1 MRGDAGRRGGTTRQ
15 RAGWAAHA
23 GARRAAVC
31 AAVATAL
38 IAGLAAC
45 TTQPTVPIGPTSPVV
60 TDPTS
65 DLIGPLRVRG
75 RDLVD
80 ASGRTVLIHGLNSVA
95 KSAPFLSSYD
105 GTNLGDA
112 DLDRVTRDGFNGI
125 RLGVWPAAVSP
136 QPGVIDHDYVAE
148 VRARVDQLAAR
159 GLWVVLDFHQD
170 VFWGM
175 PTWATTP
182 EAAALSDQTP
192 TGLDIGWAAAYA
204 SPRSTR
210 QWDDWWANTTVAPGL
225 GVVDAYGLGVAAI
238 AAATKDAPNVVGLE
252 LINEPYPGG
261 QILACALS
269 DCPGLDAAT
278 ARNNERITAAVRRV
292 DPDVPVWWTAQA
304 LFPMYSDTHLPAP
317 SAAAGAVGSAFH
329 TYCLYTDGGTPE
341 EPPPAAVDLC
351 EGAFTQG
358 FNRAQQLADR
368 WGAPA
373 LLTEFG
379 ASASPLNATIPARIA
394 DERLLSWFHWASG
407 RYPDV
412 VESQIVR
419 TSAQATAGTPLE
431 QRFDPA
437 SGAYLLRFTPDHGID
452 APTSIIVPGRAYPTG
467 YATSVDG
474 GRVTSAPNAGRL
486 TVVADP
492 GADEVTVR
500 VARD

>member
-1 MRGDAGRRGGTTRQ
+1 MRGEPGRQSGDTR
-15 RAGWAAHA
+15 R
-23 GARRAAVC
+23 GARRLAVC

-38 IAGLAAC
+38 VAGLTAAC
-45 TTQPTVPIGPTSPVV
+45 TSQPTVAIAPTSPVV

-65 DLIGPLRVRG
+65 DLVGPMRVRG

-80 ASGRTVLIHGLNSVA
+80 ATGRVVLIHGLNSVA
-95 KSAPFLSSYD
+95 KSAPFLSTYD
-105 GTNLGDA
+105 GTTLGDA

-125 RLGVWPAAVSP
+125 RLGVWPASVSP
-136 QPGVIDHDYVAE
+136 QPGVIDHDYVAA
-148 VRARVDQLAAR
+148 VRERVDQLAAR
-159 GLWVVLDFHQD
+159 GLWVILDFHQD

-192 TGLDIGWAAAYA
+192 AGLDIGWAAAYA

-210 QWDDWWANTTVAPGL
+210 QWDDWWANTAVAPGL

-238 AAATKDAPNVVGLE
+238 AEAAADAPNVVGLE

-261 QILACALS
+261 QILACALN

-278 ARNNERITAAVRRV
+278 ARNNQRITEAVRRV

-304 LFPMYSDTHLPAP
+304 LFPMYSDTTLSGPRP
-317 SAAAGAVGSAFH
+317 GDGPVGHAFH

-358 FNRAQQLADR
+358 VNRALNLADR
-368 WGAPA
+368 WGTPA

-379 ASASPLNATIPARIA
+379 ASANPLNATIPARLA

-419 TSAQATAGTPLE
+419 TSAQATAGTPTE

-437 SGAYLLRFTPDHGID
+437 SGAYLLRFTPDHD
-452 APTSIIVPGRAYPTG
+452 VTAPTSIVVPGRVYPAG
-467 YATSVDG
+467 YAVSVDG
-474 GRVTSAPNAGRL
+474 GRVTSAANSGRL

-492 GADEVTVR
+492 DADEVVVR
-500 VARD
+500 VVRD

>member
-1 MRGDAGRRGGTTRQ
+1 MRGDPGRQGGSTRRGAGRL
-15 RAGWAAHA
+15 AL
-23 GARRAAVC
+23 C

-38 IAGLAAC
+38 IGGLAAAC
-45 TTQPTVPIGPTSPVV
+45 TTQPTVAIGPTSPVV

-65 DLIGPLRVRG
+65 DLIGPMRVRG

-95 KSAPFLSSYD
+95 KSAPFLSSSD
-105 GTNLGDA
+105 GTNLGGA

-125 RLGVWPAAVSP
+125 RLGVWPASVSP
-136 QPGVIDHDYVAE
+136 QPGVIDHDYVAA
-148 VRARVDQLAAR
+148 VRTRVDQLAAR
-159 GLWVVLDFHQD
+159 GLWVILDFHQD

-175 PTWATTP
+175 PGWATTP

-192 TGLDIGWAAAYA
+192 AGLDIGWAAAYA

-210 QWDDWWANTTVAPGL
+210 QWDDWWANAAVTPGL
-225 GVVDAYGLGVAAI
+225 GVVDAYGIGVAAI
-238 AAATKDAPNVVGLE
+238 AEATKDAPNVVGLE

-261 QILACALS
+261 QIVACVLN

-292 DPDVPVWWTAQA
+292 APDLPVWWTAQA
-304 LFPMYSDTHLPAP
+304 LFPMYSDTQLPGP
-317 SAAAGAVGSAFH
+317 GAADGPVGNAFH

-341 EPPPAAVDLC
+341 EPPPAAVELC

-358 FNRAQQLADR
+358 FNRAQQLANR
-368 WGAPA
+368 WGTPA

-379 ASASPLNATIPARIA
+379 ASASPLNATIPARLA
-394 DERLLSWFHWASG
+394 DERLLSWFHWESG

-419 TSAQATAGTPLE
+419 TSAQATAGTPIE

-437 SGAYLLRFTPDHGID
+437 SGAYLLRFTPDHTVV
-452 APTSIIVPGRAYPTG
+452 APTSIVVPGRAYPTG
-467 YATSVDG
+467 YATSVEG
-474 GRVTSAPNAGRL
+474 GRVTSAPDAGRL